1 MSRDAVLPTWCFQ
14 RGETVDISVCALKV
28 AQRPQRGWSNQGGG
42 VLLLKSKTIGG
53 IIACRERTGSLG
65 MVLLAVGRA
74 CARMLLY
81 PSVQAPARLC
91 NSSS

>member
-1 MSRDAVLPTWCFQ
+1 MSRDAVLPTWWCFQ
-14 RGETVDISVCALKV
+14 RGETVDISVCARKV
-28 AQRPQRGWSNQGGG
+28 AQRPQRGWSNQGG

-81 PSVQAPARLC
+81 PSVQGPARLC
-91 NSSS
+91 NRGS